1 MKRFFPHSPVPPD
14 SPAYVERPAD
24 LKVRYLVLKGTPV
37 YLSGPPLTGKTS
49 LLLRLGCL
57 LLSEGFS
64 FFYVRLEPESPPDM
78 LEAFLK
84 DRPQVDGRLLLLVDD
99 LENGGDAAL
108 AVLRSWIRHN
118 PGIPL
123 VAAGSLYLYPHEI
136 SPLVEINL
144 GFFYKP
150 HIMQLVGLLDLGE
163 KETREIA
170 ESLYRWSGGYPYIA
184 QNLCAALAEG
194 RNVDEAVED
203 FIRRDKSLL
212 PKLKEILSVSPEAC
226 DLYHRILKGEPVNYR
241 QVVPLLRKSPFLR
254 ALVRSDERGLARLSS
269 PILRHLMQS
278 QARF

>member
-1 MKRFFPHSPVPPD
+1 MRRFFPHSPVPPD

-49 LLLRLGCL
+49 LLLRLGFL

-78 LEAFLK
+78 LENFLK
-84 DRPQVDGRLLLLVDD
+84 DRLRASGKLLLLVDD

-108 AVLRSWIRHN
+108 SILRNWIRHN
-118 PGIPL
+118 PGTPL
-123 VAAGSLYLYPHEI
+123 VAAGSLYLYPQEI
-136 SPLVEINL
+136 SPMVEINL

-150 HIMQLVGLLDLGE
+150 HVMQLAGLLDLDE
-163 KETREIA
+163 KETRKIA

-194 RNVDEAVED
+194 KSVEEAVKD
-203 FIRRDKSLL
+203 FIRRDKTLL
-212 PKLKEILSVSPEAC
+212 PKLGEILSTSPEAH

-254 ALVRSDERGLARLSS
+254 ALVRSDERGFARLSS
-269 PILRHLMQS
+269 PILMHLIQS
-278 QARF
+278 PPRF